1 MDLSS
6 SQGELAKAC
15 LLARVPYAG
24 LTLSECHS
32 TQLEVLLTQYVLS
45 QMRTEGS
52 TYYRADASAIGASGQ
67 GGQKRKNGEQEGEDQ
82 TTETKPKKAKAKSK
96 PKATPKA
103 SQTKD
108 PDPETVEE
116 TEDAAGGEEDDLPW

>member
-82 TTETKPKKAKAKSK
+82 TETKPKKAKAKSK